1 MRGMLA
7 AEGSSAGVAR
17 AVLACSVVC
26 LIACGASQASL
37 PPPAHPEAAATPAV
51 RPVPSDPLELVV
63 GVPSAVAVVNVD
75 QVRASALFARVR
87 PLLERAACISSAQL
101 DALLA
106 PTARLI
112 IAARNATDQTEQIEW
127 LAVLVGSYTE
137 QDADRILASTT
148 QSADPALRQPVG
160 RFTLATRAGLA
171 TSLLEQ
177 RLLVLGTPAWVRSA
191 LDSIEQPSP
200 SFAASALWREHGPRV
215 QCAERMV
222 CVLSAADGVIAKRV
236 QRALAS
242 AGSKS
247 LGKQLAAADGVVGAN
262 AAAGIDLAVDA
273 ELQTPEAA
281 ADAAQQAKD
290 LFWQAGLLIRLAG
303 LPNVFDAAQVR
314 AEGRQLKLDL
324 SVSANDLAAYQDR
337 LSKLLID
344 ERDQCTPVAAP

>member
-1 MRGMLA
+1 M
-7 AEGSSAGVAR
+7 R
-17 AVLACSVVC
+17 AVVACSVVY
-26 LIACGASQASL
+26 LMACGASQASL
-37 PPPAHPEAAATPAV
+37 PTPAHPTPETREVAAA

-63 GVPSAVAVVNVD
+63 GVPSAVAVVNVE

-87 PLLERAACISSAQL
+87 PLLERAACMSSAQL

-106 PTARLI
+106 PSARLV
-112 IAARNATDQTEQIEW
+112 IAARNASDRADQIEW

-137 QDADRILASTT
+137 QDADRILASTAPG
-148 QSADPALRQPVG
+148 ADPALRQPVG

-215 QCAERMV
+215 QCAERTV
-222 CVLSAADGVIAKRV
+222 CLLSAADGVIAKRV

-262 AAAGIDLAVDA
+262 VTTGVDLAVDA
-273 ELQTPEAA
+273 ELQAPELA

-303 LPNVFDAAQVR
+303 LPNVFDAAHVG
-314 AEGRQLKLDL
+314 ADGNQLKLSL
-324 SVSANDLAAYQDR
+324 SVSENDLAAYQDR

-344 ERDQCTPVAAP
+344 ESDQCTAVAAP